1 MDAIGERCADL
12 RDIFAGAAADGAPLV
27 LSIEAEEAV
36 IVPEA
41 HERVSGE
48 FFDLLG
54 WAGPDGGSHGR
65 EIPAEEILAVAA
77 LFDIFGEG

>member
-1 MDAIGERCADL
+1 M
-12 RDIFAGAAADGAPLV
+12 
-27 LSIEAEEAV
+27 